1 MIFPRPLR
9 RAQSGAHTGF
19 HMADQTLLIV
29 DGHGFAYRAF
39 FAIPKLTNPRGEPT
53 NAVFGFLK
61 MLRKL
66 ADEFHPTHWVVA
78 WDAGLPEERLKVL
91 ETYKAQRKP
100 MPDDLR
106 AQLPVIREVLD
117 ASHVVSIEQ
126 PGHEA
131 DDVIASLCARA
142 GSARVLIASA
152 DKDLM
157 QLVNE
162 RVSMVRQTPKGDV
175 LMDADGVR
183 ARYGVPPER
192 VLDLLCLTGDSSDNI
207 PGVPGVGEK
216 TAAGLLQSFGS
227 ADAVLARSAE
237 IKNPRLRAAVENAAA
252 QIALN
257 RALMTL
263 NAGLPVTVDWDRFR
277 RREPDYERLAA
288 LFEMLGFRSLLEETR
303 RQAQPPPQGELSLC

>member
-1 MIFPRPLR
+1 MPDK
-9 RAQSGAHTGF
+9 TV
-19 HMADQTLLIV
+19 LIV

-66 ADEFHPTHWVVA
+66 ADQFQPTHWVVT

-117 ASHVVSIEQ
+117 ASRVVSLEQ

-131 DDVIASLCARA
+131 DDIIASLCAQA
-142 GSARVLIASA
+142 ADARVLIASA

-157 QLVNE
+157 QLVND
-162 RVSMVRQTPKGDV
+162 RIAVVRQTPQGAR
-175 LMDADGVR
+175 LMDRDGVR
-183 ARYGVPPER
+183 ARYGVPPGQM
-192 VLDLLCLTGDSSDNI
+192 LDLLCLTGDSSDNI
-207 PGVPGVGEK
+207 PGIPGVGEK
-216 TAAGLLQSFGS
+216 TAVGLLQTFGS
-227 ADAVLARSAE
+227 ATAVLARSAE
-237 IKNPRLRAAVENAAA
+237 ITNPRLRAAVENAAA
-252 QIALN
+252 QLARN
-257 RALMTL
+257 RTLMTL
-263 NAGLPVTVDWDRFR
+263 NVALPVTLDWDRFR
-277 RREPDYERLAA
+277 RVEPDLGRLAA
-288 LFEMLGFRSLLEETR
+288 LFEKLGFKSLLEETR
-303 RQAQPPPQGELSLC
+303 RRAQPPPQGELSLG